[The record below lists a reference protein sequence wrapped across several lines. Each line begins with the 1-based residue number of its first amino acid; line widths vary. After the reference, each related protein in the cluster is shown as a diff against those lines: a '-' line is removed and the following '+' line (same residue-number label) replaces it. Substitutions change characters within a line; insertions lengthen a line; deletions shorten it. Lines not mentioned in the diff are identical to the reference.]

1 MGYPIPH
8 MSVPYPSF
16 KGYQLVVYCALM
28 GLKMTWAIARIVM
41 MLFDKIYSE
50 KVLQSDLNMLMY
62 ERYVDDS
69 NQIVRKANED
79 DSDEDTCTK
88 LKAIANECLDNIIME
103 EDLPSRYQDAKLPIL
118 DMKCWLDDSGN
129 VLFTHYEKPTA
140 SRQIISICSQWL
152 M

>member
-62 ERYVDDS
+62 KRYVDDS
-69 NQIVRKANED
+69 NQIVRKAEMKI
-79 DSDEDTCTK
+79 TVMRT
-88 LKAIANECLDNIIME
+88 LV
-103 EDLPSRYQDAKLPIL
+103 PSSKPSP
-118 DMKCWLDDSGN
+118 MN
-129 VLFTHYEKPTA
+129 VLTT
-140 SRQIISICSQWL
+140 SS
-152 M
+152 